1 VSKKR
6 PTQKQAQELFNAY
19 LKGIPYEGT
28 PEFIAIQKSDKA
40 KKLAEPWWNGF
51 VEGLRYG
58 KV

>member
-1 VSKKR
+1 
-6 PTQKQAQELFNAY
+6 

-58 KV
+58 QV